1 MLASGDLGGIFTLFF
16 RKEHHSPSTSRV
28 GNPALTTMSQSILQK
43 HYSEKVVPEL
53 MKKFGYK
60 NLHQVPAVKKIVL
73 NSGFTA
79 TADKNHVQYVSDE
92 ISKIAGQRPV
102 TTKAKLSISNFKLR
116 EGQPIGCKVTLRG
129 AAMYDFLVRLINV
142 ALPCIRDFR
151 GVPTRLDGQGNYT
164 MGVGD
169 HTIFPEVSAE
179 GNTATIGMDICI
191 NTSALSDDE
200 GRELLKLFG
209 MPFRKTS
216 AELESEEAAAAT
228 AKTAA
233 AK

>member
-1 MLASGDLGGIFTLFF
+1 
-16 RKEHHSPSTSRV
+16 
-28 GNPALTTMSQSILQK
+28 MSQSILQK
-43 HYSEKVVPEL
+43 QYTETVVPAL

-60 NLHQVPAVKKIVL
+60 NPHQVPAIKKIVL

-79 TADKNHVQYVSDE
+79 TADKNHVQYVNDE
-92 ISKIAGQRPV
+92 IAKISGQHPV
-102 TTKAKLSISNFKLR
+102 TTMAKLSISNFKLR

-129 AAMYDFLVRLINV
+129 AAMYDFLMRLINI

-151 GVPTRLDGQGNYT
+151 GVPTRLDGKGNYT
-164 MGVGD
+164 LGLND

-179 GNTATIGMDICI
+179 GTNATIGMDVCI
-191 NTSALSDDE
+191 NTSALTDDE

-216 AELESEEAAAAT
+216 AEVAAEEAAAA
-228 AKTAA
+228 ANA
-233 AK
+233 

>member
-1 MLASGDLGGIFTLFF
+1 
-16 RKEHHSPSTSRV
+16 
-28 GNPALTTMSQSILQK
+28 MSQSILQK
-43 HYSEKVVPEL
+43 HYAEKVVPAL
-53 MKKFGYK
+53 MEKFGYK
-60 NLHQVPAVKKIVL
+60 NLHEVPAIKKIVL
-73 NSGFTA
+73 NSGFSA

-92 ISKIAGQRPV
+92 IGKIAGQRPV

-116 EGQPIGCKVTLRG
+116 EGQPIGAKVTLRG

-164 MGVGD
+164 LGVSD

-179 GNTATIGMDICI
+179 GTNATIGMDICI
-191 NTSALSDDE
+191 NTSALSDEE

-216 AELESEEAAAAT
+216 TEVAAEEEAAAA
-228 AKTAA
+228 ANA
-233 AK
+233 